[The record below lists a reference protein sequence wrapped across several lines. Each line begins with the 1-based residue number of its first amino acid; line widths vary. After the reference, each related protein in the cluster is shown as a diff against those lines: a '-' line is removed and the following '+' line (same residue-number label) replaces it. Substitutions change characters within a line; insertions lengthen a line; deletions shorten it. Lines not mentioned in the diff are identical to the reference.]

1 MSRTDYDVVLVGAGV
16 CGSLL
21 AWKLGIKGYKVLIL
35 EAGKGPNGFPQRDA
49 FVNYFKENPIK
60 SPNSPYPL
68 NSKAPQP
75 DVGHADP
82 DINTNPLAY
91 YNYNQPDGKPSIAK
105 PAMGPIPDPKDG
117 IVKSDLKPD
126 SQGSWF
132 QSTYNRQSGGT
143 TWHWLGTSFRFNPND
158 FRLWSTYKPEFKE
171 NNGTEVRAY
180 DWPVSYDELEP
191 WYTQAEHT
199 VGISAS
205 ADEQDYLGIWHSKP
219 YPMPEIPQSYSDKI
233 FAGVVEGMEY
243 FDPWVKKS
251 YKLKVSPTPQA
262 RNSIPGYNGR
272 AQCLGSA
279 SCIPICPIQ
288 AKYDATQH
296 LELALKTGNV
306 SIHNQTTVH
315 RVLVENSDS
324 AKVTGVVFRDYEGKD
339 HTVSGRIIAL
349 TSHAVENA
357 KILLNSP
364 WKKGVTVANSSD
376 QVGRNLAD
384 HPVSLIYA
392 LHDEPVY
399 PYRGPLSTSGVEILK
414 DGEFR
419 KHRGSFRLE
428 LGNDG
433 WSWPTFGPYNTP
445 TDMMTHYGQNAQQL
459 IDAGKVPVY
468 GKELAAQVSD
478 LISRQSRI
486 GCLTEQLPHSDYRVT
501 LPSASFDPKNPDYQQ
516 FDQLGL
522 PRPILSY
529 GIDEYAKRSLNAS
542 ADICVQLYK
551 RLIKKPRI
559 QYNYQDETGSIVIDS
574 ARSDPPDNSQASGG
588 YNIFIR
594 EGWAGAGHLMG
605 THRMGDD
612 PKDSVTDKYQR
623 SHDHSNLFLL
633 GSGLWPSYTAS
644 NPTLTIMALSLWAS
658 QTMDKQLKK
667 GG

>member
-1 MSRTDYDVVLVGAGV
+1 MSSKDYDVVLVGAGV
-16 CGSLL
+16 CGALL
-21 AWKLGIKGYKVLIL
+21 AWKLGSKGYKVLVL
-35 EAGKGPNGFPQRDA
+35 EAGKGPLGFKQRDE
-49 FVNYFKENPIK
+49 FVNHFQENPIK
-60 SPNSPYPL
+60 SPSSPYPL
-68 NSKAPQP
+68 NTKTPQP

-82 DINTNPLAY
+82 DIKTNPNAY
-91 YNYNQPDGKPSIAK
+91 YVYQQPDGKASTNA
-105 PAMGPIPDPKDG
+105 PAMGPIPDAKDG
-117 IVKSDLKPD
+117 IVKSSLKPD
-126 SQGSWF
+126 AEGSWF

-143 TWHWLGTSFRFNPND
+143 TWHWLGTSLRFNPND
-158 FRLWSTYKPEFKE
+158 FRLWSTYKPKFKE
-171 NNGTEVRAY
+171 KNGTEIRAY
-180 DWPVSYDELEP
+180 DWPISYNEIES
-191 WYTQAEHT
+191 WYSLAEKT
-199 VGISAS
+199 VGISAP
-205 ADEQDYLGIWHSKP
+205 AKGQDYLGIWRSAP
-219 YPMPEIPQSYSDKI
+219 YPMPEIPQSYSDLKFSSAI
-233 FAGVVEGMEY
+233 EGMEY

-251 YKLKVSPTPQA
+251 YKLHVSPTPQA
-262 RNSIPGYNGR
+262 RNSVPGYGGR

-306 SIHNQTTVH
+306 SITHEATVH
-315 RVLVENSDS
+315 RVLVDDS
-324 AKVTGVVFRDYEGKD
+324 AQVTGVVYRDYDGKD
-339 HTVSGRIIAL
+339 HTVNGRIIAL
-349 TSHAVENA
+349 TSHAIENA

-364 WKKGVTVANSSD
+364 WKKDVTVANSSD

-399 PYRGPLSTSGVEILK
+399 PYRGPQSTSGVEVLK

-419 KHRGSFRLE
+419 KHRGCFRME

-433 WSWPTFGPYNTP
+433 WEWPTYGPYNTP
-445 TDMMTHYGQNAQQL
+445 TDVMTHYGQNAQQL

-468 GKELAAQVSD
+468 GKELATQVAD

-486 GCLTEQLPHSDYRVT
+486 GCLTEQLPHPDYRVT
-501 LPSASFDPKNPDYQQ
+501 LPKENFDPNKPDYDKY
-516 FDQLGL
+516 DQLGL

-529 GIDEYAKRSLNAS
+529 GIDEYAKRSLNAT
-542 ADICVQLYK
+542 ADISVQLYK

-559 QYNYQDETGSIVIDS
+559 QYNYQDATGNTVIDT
-574 ARSDPPDNSQASGG
+574 ARSDPPDNDQPYGG
-588 YNIFIR
+588 YNIFVR

-612 PKDSVTDKYQR
+612 AKDSVTDKYQR

-658 QTMDKQLKK
+658 QTIDEQLKEPN
-667 GG
+667 